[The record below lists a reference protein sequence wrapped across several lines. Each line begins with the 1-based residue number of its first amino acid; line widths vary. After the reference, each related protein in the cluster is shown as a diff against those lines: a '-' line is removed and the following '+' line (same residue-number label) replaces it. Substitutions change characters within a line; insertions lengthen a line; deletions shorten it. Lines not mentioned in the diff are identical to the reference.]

1 MRDGRVCEDCLGKAI
16 AWPAVRHRC
25 YRGSAA
31 GSAVVAGMVAWH
43 RLRKTWTRS
52 VDLYYTLTDFA
63 RRKFIEGG
71 FAAEKIAV
79 KPNFVRSDPGMG
91 TGDGGYGVFVGR
103 LSPEKGLDTLLAAW
117 SLLAADANAPP
128 LKIVG
133 DGPLAPAVAAAAAQN
148 PRIQWL
154 GARPLA
160 ETQSIIGQAK
170 LLVMPSV
177 WYETFGRTIIEAF
190 AGGVPVIASNLG
202 AMAELV
208 ADGRTGLCFEPG
220 NAVDLAVKV
229 RAIFGDPERL
239 ATMRRA
245 ARCEFE
251 ARYTAEANY
260 RLLMRIYSQA
270 LANRGVPAEAFD
282 DLFPDSQRTAPVA
295 VTS

>member
-1 MRDGRVCEDCLGKAI
+1 MAE
-16 AWPAVRHRC
+16 
-25 YRGSAA
+25 
-31 GSAVVAGMVAWH
+31 
-43 RLRKTWTRS
+43 
-52 VDLYYTLTDFA
+52 TLT
-63 RRKFIEGG
+63 
-71 FAAEKIAV
+71 
-79 KPNFVRSDPGMG
+79 
-91 TGDGGYGVFVGR
+91 
-103 LSPEKGLDTLLAAW
+103 
-117 SLLAADANAPP
+117 
-128 LKIVG
+128 
-133 DGPLAPAVAAAAAQN
+133 
-148 PRIQWL
+148 
-154 GARPLA
+154 
-160 ETQSIIGQAK
+160 IIGKAK

-190 AGGVPVIASNLG
+190 AGVFPCISFPNLS
-202 AMAELV
+202 AMAELD

-282 DLFPDSQRTAPVA
+282 DLFPDSRCRTAPVA